1 MDRFEATIFFYF
13 DDMWTVYV
21 LKSEKQERLYV
32 GMSENLNRRLSEHNS
47 GKVFST
53 KAYRPWQIILT
64 EEYLNS
70 ELARKREKYLKS
82 GYGKMWLKKKHFLI
96 N

>member
-53 KAYRPWQIILT
+53 KGYRPWTIIHT
-64 EEYLNS
+64 EECS
-70 ELARKREKYLKS
+70 DSQSAREREKYLKS
-82 GYGKMWLKKKHFLI
+82 GYGKMWLKKKYLQK